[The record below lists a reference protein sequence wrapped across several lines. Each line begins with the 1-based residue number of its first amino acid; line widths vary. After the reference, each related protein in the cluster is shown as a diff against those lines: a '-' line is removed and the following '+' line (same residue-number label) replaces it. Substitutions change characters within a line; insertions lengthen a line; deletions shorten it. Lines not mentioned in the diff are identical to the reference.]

1 MCMVPTISV
10 RSRWIGQ
17 GHPGFLEGV
26 VAGGK
31 EEPQYLGA
39 LIDGRCEVGSRP
51 WIQ

>member
-10 RSRWIGQ
+10 RSRWVRQ

-39 LIDGRCEVGSRP
+39 LIDGRCEVRSRP